1 VGWEDRRPLCAKSD
15 IVTNMKTIS
24 LSVSEKDYEAFRAE
38 SVRAGRSIAS
48 LIRDAMSDY
57 RESLGGGRKLTRVRP
72 FEGVGPVIGRGRGGN
87 R

>member
-1 VGWEDRRPLCAKSD
+1 
-15 IVTNMKTIS
+15 MKTIS

-57 RESLGGGRKLTRVRP
+57 RDSLGAGRKLTRVRP
-72 FEGVGPVIGRGRGGN
+72 FTDVRPAAPRGKRGGG
-87 R
+87 RK